1 MQVQQNEESAWSSS
15 DSRPSDKNK
24 NVRWMGTVSF
34 PAGGQCRW
42 ETRKKQN
49 AGSTKRGVRME
60 FKRLPPIGQRQKRPM
75 DGAQFHS
82 PQVGDAGGELK
93 RN

>member
-1 MQVQQNEESAWSSS
+1 
-15 DSRPSDKNK
+15 
-24 NVRWMGTVSF
+24 
-34 PAGGQCRW
+34 
-42 ETRKKQN
+42 
-49 AGSTKRGVRME
+49 ME